1 MKEERKAT
9 ASVETCC
16 ERLGELAALAT
27 DDRPDPRQWAKIDR
41 LLGDH
46 SRRGA
51 LLRLGP
57 AFAVSVVLLACVGGW
72 FGARR
77 TLGYSLEGCS
87 FTSNGS
93 LTATAS
99 QGGTIAF
106 EDGSRVLLAQNA
118 QVQLRTLRFKRGV
131 EIDLRDGEASLSVA
145 HRIGTH
151 WAIFAGAFRVDV
163 TGTRFA
169 VNWSESTGRFR
180 LAMIEGEV
188 RVSGGVITGATML
201 HSGQSLTATKS
212 TVEVTDKHDVEPEP
226 SHSGSEASTRAAL
239 AAQANAIPPS
249 PPHTRREPSTPSLRQ
264 RSEINAEAITGEMRA
279 AQTSQRSSKPA
290 SKLAALNLLPS
301 ASVEY
306 SPLSVPEFQAVVESE
321 AAHARVAKPTAK
333 RVTIGA
339 DGQLSG
345 GFTGLV
351 WVAKGEGTKL
361 TTPKRVVWEDRT
373 PLRPEQGLLCTRG
386 TVAALSCANE
396 GMPSAVCNWSL
407 NWGVAVGFFT
417 RADENAWGSEAATA
431 MAIEFRGRSSTYR
444 LNAHRKG
451 DPPEKLYCIEN
462 YKSGQVVKSSMF
474 QSPCSS
480 NSGAS
485 LPIGVS
491 SFSPGFS
498 GPGTMAA
505 SSRSPADDGEIVE
518 SRAFS
523 LGKLLTPMASLP
535 NFEGVDYFNLQ
546 FPSGMNY
553 VAFRYCIAG
562 ITVYP
567 FPADVAAVE

>member
-9 ASVETCC
+9 GSVETCC
-16 ERLGELAALAT
+16 ERLGELAALTT
-27 DDRPDPRQWAKIDR
+27 DNRPDPRQWTKIDR

-46 SRRGA
+46 SSRGT
-51 LLRLGP
+51 LLRFWP
-57 AFAVSVVLLACVGGW
+57 AVAVSVILLACVGGW
-72 FGARR
+72 LGARR

-106 EDGSRVLLAQNA
+106 EDGSRVLLAQKA

-145 HRIGTH
+145 HRMGTH

-169 VNWSESTGRFR
+169 VNWSESSGRFR

-201 HSGQSLTATKS
+201 HAGQSLTATKS
-212 TVEVTDKHDVEPEP
+212 TVEVTDNRAVKPEP
-226 SHSGSEASTRAAL
+226 AQDGNEAPFRAAP
-239 AAQANAIPPS
+239 AAQANAIPSS
-249 PPHTRREPSTPSLRQ
+249 PLHIRREPSTPSLHR
-264 RSEINAEAITGEMRA
+264 RSEISAEAITGEMHA
-279 AQTSQRSSKPA
+279 AQFAQRSSKPA
-290 SKLAALNLLPS
+290 SKLAALSSLPS
-301 ASVEY
+301 APAEY
-306 SPLSVPEFQAVVESE
+306 SPLSVPEFQAAVESE
-321 AAHARVAKPTAK
+321 AAHVRAVKPTAK
-333 RVTIGA
+333 RVMIGA

-345 GFTGLV
+345 GFTGFV

-396 GMPSAVCNWSL
+396 GMPSVVCNWSL

-417 RADENAWGSEAATA
+417 RADENAWGSNAATA
-431 MAIEFRGRSSTYR
+431 MAVEFRGRLSTYR
-444 LNAHRKG
+444 LNAHRKD

-480 NSGAS
+480 TSG
-485 LPIGVS
+485 
-491 SFSPGFS
+491 
-498 GPGTMAA
+498 
-505 SSRSPADDGEIVE
+505 
-518 SRAFS
+518 
-523 LGKLLTPMASLP
+523 ASLP
-535 NFEGVDYFNLQ
+535 NFEGVDYFSLQ
-546 FPSGMNY
+546 YLSGMNY

-567 FPADVAAVE
+567 LPADVAAVE